1 MGNTAVIAGATGE
14 VGNKILNE
22 LLTSNYYSKIYI
34 IGRDTIKKIKTSDKI
49 EKIIVDFEKLDFNKT
64 ILNGADVFSALGTGT
79 TGEYEKIDYR
89 YPLALAAMCDNRIRS
104 FNIVSAI
111 GANYKSPS
119 YYQKIKGKAEQD
131 LKNYDLGILRIYR
144 PSMLIAPDRKN
155 ITKKEKFY
163 IKVFQTLDP
172 LFIWKIKNWRGISPK
187 TLAEVIVTSA
197 ITNNKKQ
204 LYKYED
210 IIKIKDIK

>member
-1 MGNTAVIAGATGE
+1 M
-14 VGNKILNE
+14 
-22 LLTSNYYSKIYI
+22 
-34 IGRDTIKKIKTSDKI
+34 
-49 EKIIVDFEKLDFNKT
+49 
-64 ILNGADVFSALGTGT
+64 
-79 TGEYEKIDYR
+79 
-89 YPLALAAMCDNRIRS
+89 MCDSRVKS
-104 FNIVSAI
+104 FNLVSAI
-111 GANYKSPS
+111 GANYKSPF

-131 LKNYDLGILRIYR
+131 LKKYNLGTLRIYR

-163 IKVFQTLDP
+163 IKVFQKLDP

-187 TLAEVIVTSA
+187 TLAEVIVTNA